1 MNRRLLCRT
10 ALIALAGPLA
20 AAAWAAPALPRLVVL
35 EAELADDHD
44 NPATRDAQR
53 RRLGTLAAH
62 VRQDLTARGLYEVVD
77 TAPVAAL
84 IERLAGQRA
93 SLHDCD
99 PCADEIGRALG
110 VDLVM
115 TPWVLKTSELILTL
129 SLQIYSVRAGRLVHM
144 KSVQLRGNR
153 DDSWQ
158 RAASYLVRDMAERR
172 ALRADYG
179 Q

>member
-1 MNRRLLCRT
+1 MNRRHLLILLT
-10 ALIALAGPLA
+10 APGWSPSLAQATSP
-20 AAAWAAPALPRLVVL
+20 LPRLAVL
-35 EAELADDHD
+35 EAEMADDHD
-44 NPATRDAQR
+44 NPATRAAQHQ
-53 RRLGTLAAH
+53 RLTELAAH
-62 VRQDLTARGLYEVVD
+62 VRQELAAQGLYRVVD
-77 TAPVAAL
+77 LAPAAAL
-84 IERLAGQRA
+84 IERLTGQRA
-93 SLHDCD
+93 ALRDCD
-99 PCADEIGRALG
+99 PCADDIGRALG

-144 KSVQLRGNR
+144 KSVQMRGNR

-172 ALRADYG
+172 ARRADYG